1 MPSIEDKGGERVE
14 DGVMG
19 ANARKRLVL
28 GVLCLATALVTLS
41 LNLPAVILPAL
52 GDNLRASFAEQQ
64 WVINAY
70 ALSLAAL
77 LLTAGSLADR
87 LGRKRV
93 FVWGLVW
100 FLLTS
105 LLCGLAWEPVVLD
118 LARGAQGVGGAA
130 MFAGSLALLA
140 QEFRGAERGRAL
152 GVWGAALA
160 ASIAAGPLVG
170 GALGGTFGWRW
181 AFFLCVAL
189 TLPTI
194 PLAIANLTE
203 SRDSKAGGI
212 DWIGVATLATG
223 VFFLVFALVGG
234 NDRGWGTPMTL
245 GALALGVL
253 LLAAYLLVEKIE
265 RHPMLDLSLFRVPTF
280 VGASLVAFFV
290 SAAIFAT
297 LVFAPRYFIE
307 AEGAT
312 PFGAGLRLLPFA
324 LSAFL
329 ASVIV
334 GRVADRLSPRLF
346 IGIGMVLV
354 GLGLMLLHG
363 VDPSSEW
370 TRLAPGLVVSGG
382 GLGLVNPLLAAAAL
396 GVVGPERSGMAAGIN
411 NTLRQLGVAFGV
423 AGLGAVL
430 QGAQARATA
439 AGVNPTQAF
448 VDGFNAVLVF
458 SAVIAVVGALLAVTL
473 VRPRDYVA
481 STRSPEPEDK

>member
-1 MPSIEDKGGERVE
+1 ME
-14 DGVMG
+14 
-19 ANARKRLVL
+19 ARKRRVL
-28 GVLCLATALVTLS
+28 GVVCLATVLVILS
-41 LNLPAVILPAL
+41 INLPSVILPAL
-52 GDNLRASFAEQQ
+52 GDELRASFAEQQ

-87 LGRKRV
+87 LGRKRI

-100 FLLTS
+100 FLLSS

-130 MFAGSLALLA
+130 LFAGSLALLA

-152 GVWGAALA
+152 GVWSAAIA
-160 ASIAAGPLVG
+160 ASIAVGPLVG
-170 GALGGTFGWRW
+170 GALTETFGWRW

-189 TLPTI
+189 TLPAI
-194 PLAIANLTE
+194 PLAIANLSE
-203 SRDSKAGGI
+203 SRDPEAGGI

-234 NDRGWGTPMTL
+234 NDRGWGSPMTL
-245 GALALGVL
+245 ITLALGVV
-253 LLAAYLLVEKIE
+253 LLAAYLLVEKVE
-265 RHPMLDLSLFRVPTF
+265 RQPMLDLSLFRVPTF

-297 LVFAPRYFIE
+297 LVFAPRYFID
-307 AEGAT
+307 AGGVS

-329 ASVIV
+329 ASVTV
-334 GRVADRLSPRLF
+334 GRIADRLSPRIF
-346 IGIGMVLV
+346 IGVGMSLV
-354 GLGLMLLHG
+354 GVGLTLLYG
-363 VDPSSEW
+363 VDPNSEW
-370 TRLAPGLVVSGG
+370 TRLAPGLAVSGV

-411 NTLRQLGVAFGV
+411 NTFRQLGAAFGV

-430 QGAQARATA
+430 QGVQTRASR
-439 AGVNPTQAF
+439 AGVNPAQAF
-448 VDGFNAVLVF
+448 VDGFNEVLLF
-458 SAVIAVVGALLAVTL
+458 GAAIAFVGALLAVAL
-473 VRPRDYVA
+473 VRSQDYVA
-481 STRSPEPEDK
+481 STKSPGPEDG